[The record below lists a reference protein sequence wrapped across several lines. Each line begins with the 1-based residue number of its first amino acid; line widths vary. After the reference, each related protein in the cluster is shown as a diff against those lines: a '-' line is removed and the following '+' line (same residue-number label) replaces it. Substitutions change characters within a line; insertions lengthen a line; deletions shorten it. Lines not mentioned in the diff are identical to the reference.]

1 MSKELTE
8 QWRNRTIKE
17 GYYYVLHK
25 SNKKY
30 ICLILNQ
37 DYVANKDE
45 IVEVLAPVPTHEEW
59 VKTGTWYTEKSHNKL
74 VKKVE
79 RLEKQLKEAEEV
91 IRLYFKN
98 TQNAAYKAL
107 GMNDG
112 YYKRAFI
119 HATAKEYLE
128 KYGVENE

>member
-8 QWRNRTIKE
+8 QWRNGTLPAGDYYLKHTDGRILIYWFNGVEFRFIYNVFIK
-17 GYYYVLHK
+17 
-25 SNKKY
+25 
-30 ICLILNQ
+30 
-37 DYVANKDE
+37 
-45 IVEVLAPVPTHEEW
+45 EVLAKVPTYDQFVEL
-59 VKTGTWYTEKSHNKL
+59 TEKADLFSQL

-79 RLEKQLKEAEEV
+79 ELESRLKEAEEV

-98 TQNAAYKAL
+98 TQNAVYKSL

-112 YYKRAFI
+112 YYKKAFI